1 MKRAVYLS
9 ATLTLFGAIRRQRGM
24 LVDATVPRG
33 EAGDVRQT
41 RSILPV
47 RAVRPCTG
55 PAAQTAA
62 SAGLLG
68 DVADL
73 PPAGRQRTH
82 DGCPDHA
89 HALHLRYGGPACR
102 QHDGCSRRGC
112 SQQQLQLGPEHA
124 NAAMRRRH
132 RQRVRQCARGTLDRG
147 PWTDRWN
154 ADLRLPDDGEQPG
167 RLLVQPDPCPNS
179 NYTFDTS
186 SCSCVC
192 NPQTCSGNFV
202 FSQAACGCVC
212 EATSCPT
219 NYVWDDNSCGCL
231 CNPSPQAVTDC
242 TSMGG
247 TFNSTNC
254 SCVTSTVCF
263 STGCQSGWCGSQTD
277 NCGLSIDCG
286 PCGGGGGGGGG
297 GGDCA
302 ETGEECSSGG
312 DCCNGNCDGTRCI
325 ETE

>member
-9 ATLTLFGAIRRQRGM
+9 ATLTLFGAIGVSAGCSSTPPSPAEK
-24 LVDATVPRG
+24 LGTSADALDSPG
-33 EAGDVRQT
+33 PCGQT
-41 RSILPV
+41 
-47 RAVRPCTG
+47 CTG
-55 PAAQTAA
+55 ACGANCSFCRSSVTSQTCQLDGNGHMTGAQTT
-62 SAGLLG
+62 L
-68 DVADL
+68 
-73 PPAGRQRTH
+73 TH
-82 DGCPDHA
+82 YTCDTA
-89 HALHLRYGGPACR
+89 PACR
-102 QHDGCSRRGC
+102 QHDGCLDAVAASNNCNWGQ
-112 SQQQLQLGPEHA
+112 SMQTLQCDADIVNEYGSVLAALWIVDLGPTD
-124 NAAMRRRH
+124 
-132 RQRVRQCARGTLDRG
+132 GTLTFDYQTTANN
-147 PWTDRWN
+147 PAACSCNPT
-154 ADLRLPDDGEQPG
+154 
-167 RLLVQPDPCPNS
+167 PCPNS